1 MSSTL
6 ESDENN
12 SKFNQTMGQ
21 NLSQLGSTQPNTFNE
36 YHLLSTPRKQRKL
49 SRPSNYQL
57 YKEEQ
62 KLMKVKQTSKIEEW
76 KNKYSIEK
84 DEAQK

>member
-1 MSSTL
+1 
-6 ESDENN
+6 
-12 SKFNQTMGQ
+12 
-21 NLSQLGSTQPNTFNE
+21 
-36 YHLLSTPRKQRKL
+36 LLSTPRKQRKL